1 MENYRVVLG
10 AAEAPDQIKLDMES
24 ESLASLVVK
33 IMTLCR
39 QLKEAT
45 GTEYDLEVLE
55 KTW

>member
-10 AAEAPDQIKLDMES
+10 AEDAPDQIRLDMQA

-33 IMTLCR
+33 VMTLCR

-45 GTEYDLEVLE
+45 STEYDLEVLE

>member
-10 AAEAPDQIKLDMES
+10 AEDAPDQIRLDMQA
-24 ESLASLVVK
+24 ESLASLIVK

-39 QLKEAT
+39 QLKDAT
-45 GTEYDLEVLE
+45 DTEYDLEVLE

>member
-10 AAEAPDQIKLDMES
+10 AAEAPDQIKLDMEA

-33 IMTLCR
+33 VMTLCR

-45 GTEYDLEVLE
+45 GTEYDLEELE

>member
-1 MENYRVVLG
+1 MVIYRVVLG
-10 AAEAPDQIKLDMES
+10 AAEAPDQITLEMEA

-33 IMTLCR
+33 VMTLCR

-45 GTEYDLEVLE
+45 GAEYDLEVLE